1 MAELV
6 AVGADHCVGP
16 GADTRARPYKA
27 NSATR
32 SKELEEQEETCA
44 MRATDWDEAAFE
56 GHRPLLFSIAYRM
69 LGSASEAEDVVQ
81 DAWLRAIQ
89 DEHADVRSPRAYLTT
104 IVTRLCID
112 HLRSAERT
120 RVEYPGPWLPEPL
133 AEPNQESAELASSL
147 TTAFLVLLEQL
158 SPTERA
164 VFLLRE
170 VFELDFDEI
179 AKSVG
184 KSAANT
190 RQILTRARGRLRE
203 SRPRFTVS
211 RGESEEIVR
220 RFRHACGTGN
230 VEELMALLHAD
241 AELVSDG
248 GGKAAAA
255 TRPVLGADRITR
267 FVLGYAGKLHWSESD
282 FQLVT
287 INGAPG
293 LLMRHPVAGNG
304 TYSFD
309 IADGRIRAIYIVR
322 NPDKLRGFL
331 ERTH

>member
-1 MAELV
+1 MAST
-6 AVGADHCVGP
+6 H
-16 GADTRARPYKA
+16 
-27 NSATR
+27 
-32 SKELEEQEETCA
+32 
-44 MRATDWDEAAFE
+44 WDETTFE
-56 GHRPLLFSIAYRM
+56 THRPLLFSIAYRM

-81 DAWLRAIQ
+81 DAWLRASQ
-89 DEHADVRSPRAYLTT
+89 DSQADVRSPRAYLTT

-120 RVEYPGPWLPEPL
+120 RMEYPGPWLPEPI

-158 SPTERA
+158 APTERA

-184 KSAANT
+184 KTEANT
-190 RQILTRARGRLRE
+190 RQILTRARSRLRD
-203 SRPRFTVS
+203 SRPRFTAS
-211 RGESEEIVR
+211 RHEAEEIVR
-220 RFRHACGTGN
+220 RFRHA
-230 VEELMALLHAD
+230 MAAGDIAEMMSTLHVD
-241 AELVSDG
+241 AELIADG
-248 GGKAAAA
+248 GGKATAA
-255 TRPVLGADRITR
+255 TRPVLGADRIAKF
-267 FVLGYAGKLHWSESD
+267 FVGYATKLQWSEPD
-282 FQLVT
+282 FELVT

-293 LLMRHPVAGNG
+293 LLMRHPVSGNG

-309 IADGRIRAIYIVR
+309 IVDGRIRAIYVVR

-331 ERTH
+331 EHTH